1 MRERGGTCLNVAE
14 KLLGLFLA
22 YSFLYIQY
30 FNLDFLVAK
39 RDGDNIP
46 LLYICGSLRRFIVNE
61 YSAIIA
67 GFICHTAALN
77 QSGYL

>member
-30 FNLDFLVAK
+30 FDLDFLVAEG
-39 RDGDNIP
+39 DGDNIP
-46 LLYICGSLRRFIVNE
+46 LLYICGSLRRLVIDE
-61 YSAIIA
+61 HSAVIA
-67 GFICHTAALN
+67 GLVCHTAALN